1 MTEAL
6 QLDRVTAT
14 AAPDAAPLPANPMPP
29 VLIRSHRNV
38 GFYSDEH

>member
-6 QLDRVTAT
+6 RLDRVTAT
-14 AAPDAAPLPANPMPP
+14 AAPDAASLPANPMPP
-29 VLIRSHRNV
+29 APIRSHRNV